1 MDPKRKL
8 YLSILRWNTLFSLW
22 LIKSRGLSAAKRTVN
37 RHHMLAYDPRRGS
50 VAPINT
56 FNFKRKLLGHRP
68 HTHIHMHR
76 GAEQKGGDV
85 GGSFLGVGVVVL
97 ALADW
102 QGFTRS
108 C

>member
-1 MDPKRKL
+1 
-8 YLSILRWNTLFSLW
+8 

-76 GAEQKGGDV
+76 GAEQKGGP
-85 GGSFLGVGVVVL
+85 SMRFFLGWWGWWFWHWRIGKVL
-97 ALADW
+97 RGPVNRGYLH
-102 QGFTRS
+102 
-108 C
+108 